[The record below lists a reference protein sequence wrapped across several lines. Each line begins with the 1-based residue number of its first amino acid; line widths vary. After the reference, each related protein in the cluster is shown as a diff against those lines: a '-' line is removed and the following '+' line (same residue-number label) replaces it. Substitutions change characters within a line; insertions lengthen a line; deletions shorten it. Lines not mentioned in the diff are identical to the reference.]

1 MSPPIKVTVISG
13 CPPCI
18 TKPADNVLNGLL
30 CGLMMFGLCGLS
42 VNNAPRLCRMKPY
55 PGTVIPEPKA
65 LKLLFTQETM
75 LPSLSAVDSTTVS
88 PGMGKFASGPGVD
101 ARCGS
106 TFLQSDAAWESESN
120 FASGT
125 AAKLGSAL
133 Y

>member
-1 MSPPIKVTVISG
+1 MSPPISVTVISG

-18 TKPADNVLNGLL
+18 TKPADNVLNGRL

-42 VNNAPRLCRMKPY
+42 VNSAPRLCRMKPY

-75 LPSLSAVDSTTVS
+75 LPSASAVDSTTVS
-88 PGMGKFASGPGVD
+88 PAVEKFPSGPGVE
-101 ARCGS
+101 ARCGF
-106 TFLQSDAAWESESN
+106 TFLQSDAAWDSDSN

-125 AAKLGSAL
+125 ATKSGSAL